1 MDAKSVGYIIAELRK
16 KNNMTQAELSCRL
29 NVSYKTVSKWENGL
43 GYPEITQFPE
53 IAKIFGVSVDYLMT
67 GKRKGIAVAGN
78 ILTDDVK
85 TVNDYPKQGMLAN
98 ILSVSR
104 SVGGCVPNTAIDI
117 AKIDRSVP
125 LYALGKIGDD
135 EHGRYVISKLQKY
148 GIDTGSPFRLKAPPA
163 SAML

>member
-1 MDAKSVGYIIAELRK
+1 MWAA
-16 KNNMTQAELSCRL
+16 
-29 NVSYKTVSKWENGL
+29 
-43 GYPEITQFPE
+43 
-53 IAKIFGVSVDYLMT
+53 
-67 GKRKGIAVAGN
+67 
-78 ILTDDVK
+78 
-85 TVNDYPKQGMLAN
+85 
-98 ILSVSR
+98 
-104 SVGGCVPNTAIDI
+104 AIDI